1 MASPG
6 DAIPEITSQEEWNQ
20 TLEAQGQ
27 TPAVLLFWAPWQQD
41 ASLAVIPM
49 LAQTTAGR
57 VNFFK
62 VQAEEVPDLSLAYG
76 VSVVPTVLLFR
87 KTPPNPQHVIV
98 DRIEGL
104 QDVSRLTTAVS
115 ALANNSPTTST
126 NNAGSSASASTSTA
140 ANAEPVVSEEER
152 LNARLKQLISSSQVM
167 LFMKGVPTAPRCG
180 FSRQS
185 VELLE
190 SAGIPFGSFDI
201 LQDEAVRQG
210 LKTYSDWPTYPQF
223 YVKGELVGGLDIVQE
238 LAEEGDLATQL
249 DIDTSIT
256 VMKEVELS
264 LEDRIKKLIHQ
275 NRIMLFMKGIPSAP
289 QCGFSRQIV
298 ALLGTVPF
306 DSFNI
311 LQDEE
316 VRQGLKEYSD
326 WPTYPQLYVDGELVG
341 GLDIVKEMAE
351 NDELNDLLQG

>member
-20 TLEAQGQ
+20 TLEALEK
-27 TPAVLLFWAPWQQD
+27 PAVLLFWAPWQQD
-41 ASLAVIPM
+41 ASLAVVPM
-49 LAQTTAGR
+49 LAQSTAGR

-87 KTPPNPQHVIV
+87 KTPQNPQPVIV

-115 ALANNSPTTST
+115 ALANSPTTST
-126 NNAGSSASASTSTA
+126 NTSTNNVE

-256 VMKEVELS
+256 TTKEVELS
-264 LEDRIKKLIHQ
+264 LDDRIKKLIHQ

-326 WPTYPQLYVDGELVG
+326 WPTFPQLYVDGELVG

>member
-27 TPAVLLFWAPWQQD
+27 KPAVLLFWAPWQQD
-41 ASLAVIPM
+41 ASLAVVPM
-49 LAQTTAGR
+49 LAQSTAGR

-87 KTPPNPQHVIV
+87 KTPQNPQPVIV

-115 ALANNSPTTST
+115 ALANSPTTST
-126 NNAGSSASASTSTA
+126 NTSTNNVE

-256 VMKEVELS
+256 TTKEVELS
-264 LEDRIKKLIHQ
+264 LDDRIKKLIHQ

-326 WPTYPQLYVDGELVG
+326 WPTFPQLYVDGELVG

>member
-1 MASPG
+1 M
-6 DAIPEITSQEEWNQ
+6 IPEITSQEEWK
-20 TLEAQGQ
+20 EALMAQEK
-27 TPAVLLFWAPWQQD
+27 PAVLLFWAPWQQD
-41 ASLAVIPM
+41 ASLAVVPM
-49 LAQTTAGR
+49 LAQTTADR

-62 VQAEEVPDLSLAYG
+62 VQAEEVPDLSLEYG

-87 KTPPNPQHVIV
+87 KTPGNPQPVIV

-115 ALANNSPTTST
+115 ALANSPAT
-126 NNAGSSASASTSTA
+126 STSTA
-140 ANAEPVVSEEER
+140 TNTAGSASTATTSNTEPVLSEEER
-152 LNARLKQLISSSQVM
+152 LNARLKQIISSSQVM
-167 LFMKGVPTAPRCG
+167 LFMKGVPTAPKCG
-180 FSRQS
+180 FSRQAI
-185 VELLE
+185 ELLE

-201 LQDEAVRQG
+201 LEDDAVRQG
-210 LKTYSDWPTYPQF
+210 LKKYSDWPTYPQF
-223 YVKGELVGGLDIVQE
+223 YVKGELVGGLDIIKE
-238 LAEEGDLATQL
+238 LAQEGDLATQL
-249 DIDTSIT
+249 DIDTSTI
-256 VMKEVELS
+256 KEVES

-298 ALLGTVPF
+298 QLLGNVPF

-316 VRQGLKEYSD
+316 VRQGLKEFSD
-326 WPTYPQLYVDGELVG
+326 WPTYPQLYIDGELVG